1 MCHGVLVFPLCL
13 VLHMWCVAQAVLF
26 CMCGTRSVVVHKWYQ
41 HAPHVAHSPV
51 AGVGPAPL
59 FTVIPAQRLNPRVIL
74 PYLSKCSHLPAWW
87 VALLINCAAV
97 EERTVVNLEGISFA
111 LETDAAKDHQP
122 TN

>member
-41 HAPHVAHSPV
+41 HPPHVAHSPV

-74 PYLSKCSHLPAWW
+74 NAPPFNVLIYLP
-87 VALLINCAAV
+87 
-97 EERTVVNLEGISFA
+97 GG
-111 LETDAAKDHQP
+111 
-122 TN
+122 